1 MKTERTAVYV
11 GTWIALLL
19 LLAATC
25 GSSFVPLGRFNV
37 VVNFVIAGIKAL
49 LVALVFMH
57 LRRDRPVVWLVAAA
71 GFAWLSLLVGLSLAD
86 FLLRLG

>member
-1 MKTERTAVYV
+1 MKPESVAVYAR
-11 GTWIALLL
+11 TWIALLA

-25 GSSFVPLGRFNV
+25 GSSFVPMGRFNV
-37 VVNFVIAGIKAL
+37 VLNFVIAGVKAA

-57 LRRDRPVVWLVAAA
+57 LRRDRPIVWLVAAA

-86 FLLRLG
+86 FLLRFG

>member
-1 MKTERTAVYV
+1 MKPESTAVYV
-11 GTWIALLL
+11 CTWIALLL

-25 GSSFVPLGRFNV
+25 GSSFVPLGTFNV
-37 VVNFVIAGIKAL
+37 VVNFVVAGTKAL

-57 LRRDRPVVWLVAAA
+57 LRRDRPIVWLVAIA
-71 GFAWLSLLVGLSLAD
+71 GFGWLSLLACLSLPD